1 MLVYYQVKFFIV
13 YFKRLLEVGFLISI
27 SPLVTITYP
36 IDKVGDGRAQAY
48 KTWLTMITYNIFIQ
62 LIHAIVYVIFIFS
75 AAEIAKT
82 VPIIGILFLTTLSRT
97 EKIIKTTFG
106 LKGKGFS
113 DEKLLDKLKKG

>member
-48 KTWLTMITYNIFIQ
+48 KAWLTKIIYNIFIQ
-62 LIHAIVYVIFIFS
+62 LIHAIVYVVFIFS

-106 LKGKGFS
+106 LGGKGLG

>member
-36 IDKVGDGRAQAY
+36 IDKVGDERAQAY
-48 KTWLTMITYNIFIQ
+48 KAWLTRIIYNIFIQ
-62 LIHAIVYVIFIFS
+62 LIHAIVYVVFIFS

-82 VPIIGILFLTTLSRT
+82 VPIVGILFLTTLSRT

>member
-27 SPLVTITYP
+27 SPLVTITYS

-48 KTWLTMITYNIFIQ
+48 KAWLTKIIYNIFIQ
-62 LIHAIVYVIFIFS
+62 LIHAIVYVVFIFS

-106 LKGKGFS
+106 LSEKGLG